1 MIDKLTENVARAIAA
16 NKRGLPVDD
25 PRVDKVW
32 SAYCGQA
39 RAALATAR
47 LSDNA
52 FRRELMLSVFPAVIQ
67 ADRAFFDNEGNEIT
81 KQADFV
87 ALAVRMVDAVIEAL
101 PATEVPAE

>member
-1 MIDKLTENVARAIAA
+1 MIDKLTENIARAIAA

-25 PRVDKVW
+25 PRIDKVW

-52 FRRELMLSVFPAVIQ
+52 FRRELMLSIMPALIQ
-67 ADRAFFDNEGNEIT
+67 SDRDLFDDADREIT
-81 KQADFV
+81 TTKSLVSF
-87 ALAVRMVDAVIEAL
+87 AVSLVDALIQAL
-101 PATEVPAE
+101 PATEMPAA